1 MNGNITMTGLLQLSL
16 AALWLRVR
24 KALNAYEM
32 RVVERDLELTNRE
45 IAEKLAAKRE
55 LQNMHINLRLERNNL
70 ESRRA

>member
-1 MNGNITMTGLLQLSL
+1 MTGLLQLSL

-55 LQNMHINLRLERNNL
+55 LQKMQINLRLERNNL